1 MDYKMLDA
9 KFFLKVGP
17 RVRDRYREHI
27 FKKALDVNGKKFPSY
42 NKSKAS
48 IKYGERKRANK
59 FKRQA
64 SQYANSTAPVL
75 TSDLLRDY
83 SLVRT
88 TSGGFQ
94 IGWTTFGKVVD
105 SLNKRGRV
113 LTSDK
118 RPLPDKVANYLLDQA
133 EDYGDT
139 KLKNMFPKSKTIKIG
154 KK

>member
-1 MDYKMLDA
+1 MLDA

-17 RVRDRYREHI
+17 NVRDRYREHI
-27 FKKALDVNGKKFPSY
+27 FKKALDVNGKKF
-42 NKSKAS
+42 KAYS
-48 IKYGERKRANK
+48 TEYGENKRANK

-88 TSGGFQ
+88 TSSGFQ

>member
-1 MDYKMLDA
+1 MLDL

-17 RVRDRYREHI
+17 KVRDRYREHI
-27 FKKALDVNGKKFPSY
+27 FGKALDVNGKKFKGYS
-42 NKSKAS
+42 SE
-48 IKYGERKRANK
+48 YGEDKRANK

-64 SQYANSTAPVL
+64 SKYANSTAPVL
-75 TSDLLRDY
+75 TGDLLRDY

-94 IGWTTFGKVVD
+94 IGWTTFGRLVD

-118 RPLPDKVANYLLDQA
+118 RPLPDKVAKYLLDQA
-133 EDYGDT
+133 EDYGDA

>member
-1 MDYKMLDA
+1 MIDK
-9 KFFLKVGP
+9 KFFQIGANVVSRFRK
-17 RVRDRYREHI
+17 HT
-27 FKKALDVNGKKFPSY
+27 FNKALDIDGKKFKGYKEP
-42 NKSKAS
+42 
-48 IKYGERKRANK
+48 YGSMKRGNK
-59 FKRQA
+59 FKLQ
-64 SQYANSTAPVL
+64 SSKYANSTAPVL
-75 TSDLLRDY
+75 TESLLEDY

-94 IGWTTFGKVVD
+94 IGWIKSGRVVD

>member
-1 MDYKMLDA
+1 MLDL

-27 FKKALDVNGKKFPSY
+27 FDKALDVNGKKFKGYS
-42 NKSKAS
+42 SE
-48 IKYGERKRANK
+48 YGEDKRANK

-64 SQYANSTAPVL
+64 SKYANSTAPVL
-75 TSDLLRDY
+75 TGDLLRDY

-94 IGWTTFGKVVD
+94 IGWTTFGRLVD

>member
-1 MDYKMLDA
+1 MLDL

-27 FKKALDVNGKKFPSY
+27 FDKALDVNGKKFKGYKEP
-42 NKSKAS
+42 
-48 IKYGERKRANK
+48 YGSMKRGNK
-59 FKRQA
+59 FKLQ
-64 SQYANSTAPVL
+64 SSKYANSTAPVL
-75 TSDLLRDY
+75 TESLLEDY

-94 IGWTTFGKVVD
+94 IGWSTFGGLVD

-113 LTSDK
+113 LTSNK